1 MCTARVQCCSWLG
14 NRNGGSE
21 TYVEPTSTRR
31 PSIAWSDQVAVFA
44 IIELDRTGIVQSWNS
59 GAERIKGYS
68 RDEIIGEHFSR
79 FYRPEDRERG
89 VPQAL
94 LTSAL
99 AHGYVEDTG
108 WRVRSDG
115 TLFWAHVTIT
125 AVRNSVG
132 TPTGF
137 VKIVRDLTAS
147 KRADD
152 ELNAFLRSFVHDFLS
167 PVTAVRGY
175 VDLLREGVGDA
186 DEMLGHLEA
195 TSDHLLAMA
204 TALAER
210 VRDDPP
216 PRRDEVAHAGTL
228 VREAAGLVLPG
239 DLFGRLSFSLTDD
252 AAVQGDATELRRA
265 VQNVLENAAKYSE
278 STIDVDVQATDD
290 TVDIVVRDRGRGI
303 HPDDLPAILDDG
315 VRGRMAGDDD
325 GGSGIGLAS
334 AARAVANA
342 GGTIELESS
351 VGHGTTVR
359 IRLPRALD
367 ETGR

>member
-1 MCTARVQCCSWLG
+1 M
-14 NRNGGSE
+14 
-21 TYVEPTSTRR
+21 EPTSTRP
-31 PSIAWSDQVAVFA
+31 PSIAWSEQVAVFA
-44 IIELDRTGIVQSWNS
+44 IVELDRSGYVQSWNS
-59 GAERIKGYS
+59 GAERIKGYT
-68 RDEIIGEHFSR
+68 REEIVGEHFSR
-79 FYRPEDRERG
+79 FYRPQDRERG
-89 VPQAL
+89 VPERL
-94 LTSAL
+94 LASAL
-99 AHGYVEDTG
+99 SHGYVEDTG

-115 TLFWAHVTIT
+115 ALFRAHVTIT
-125 AVRNSVG
+125 AVRDAHG

-175 VDLLREGVGDA
+175 VDLLREGIGDT
-186 DEMLGHLEA
+186 DEMLRHLGA

-204 TALAER
+204 TALAAR

-216 PRRDEVAHAGTL
+216 PRRDEVAHVGAL
-228 VREAAGLVLPG
+228 VREAASLVLPG
-239 DLFGRLSFSLTDD
+239 DLFGRLSFSIADD

-278 STIDVDVQATDD
+278 ATIDVIVEATAD

-303 HPDDLPAILDDG
+303 HPDDLSAILEDG
-315 VRGRMAGDDD
+315 VRGRLARDDD

-342 GGTIELESS
+342 GGTIGLESS
-351 VGHGTTVR
+351 LGRGTTVR
-359 IRLPRALD
+359 VRLPRAAD